1 MEDSDTVTFNRIEH
15 TYARP
20 EETENVS
27 SDNESDVG
35 AAMSPN
41 NNMENLDLDEDPVDG
56 VKLADRLKEYMGDLK
71 SELRNS
77 VEAVRNEVRS
87 TLSSFDGKLREIQS
101 CMNIPKDRNVSHNN
115 DNSQA
120 IDSPGQCLGR
130 GPLNDRDILSAVGDG
145 DAPRLDVMRNDR
157 IQNSFQRLDRN
168 RFTDNSTPYA
178 PPLSNKSIKMKPQ
191 TYDGSDDLD
200 EYLTQF
206 NLVAELNGWDYET
219 KSLFLASSMVGGT
232 RALLCELEPRQRK
245 DYISIVNALQN
256 RYGSINRA
264 EVYRSKLQGKVLGK
278 NETLPELA
286 QTIRKLTR
294 KAYPSATNEVI
305 DLLAMDYFI
314 DAIPDTDI
322 RLRLREVGPKTI
334 GEAEQVAVRLDA
346 HKVAD
351 KSRGRSVR
359 VMGSEESK
367 TEKRLDEL
375 SGQLSNLLH
384 EMQNMKK
391 SNELKKQ
398 EGSLSRNQPSG
409 YNRSGRRLPIS
420 HYGNKGYNYRREQPS
435 RSYNFKHQNGKNQEE
450 GNKEQSFSGSS
461 NTNKNK
467 DQGNMNKSGLRTE
480 TRQ

>member
-1 MEDSDTVTFNRIEH
+1 
-15 TYARP
+15 
-20 EETENVS
+20 
-27 SDNESDVG
+27 
-35 AAMSPN
+35 
-41 NNMENLDLDEDPVDG
+41 
-56 VKLADRLKEYMGDLK
+56 
-71 SELRNS
+71 
-77 VEAVRNEVRS
+77 
-87 TLSSFDGKLREIQS
+87 
-101 CMNIPKDRNVSHNN
+101 
-115 DNSQA
+115 
-120 IDSPGQCLGR
+120 
-130 GPLNDRDILSAVGDG
+130 
-145 DAPRLDVMRNDR
+145 
-157 IQNSFQRLDRN
+157 
-168 RFTDNSTPYA
+168 
-178 PPLSNKSIKMKPQ
+178 
-191 TYDGSDDLD
+191 
-200 EYLTQF
+200 
-206 NLVAELNGWDYET
+206 
-219 KSLFLASSMVGGT
+219 
-232 RALLCELEPRQRK
+232 
-245 DYISIVNALQN
+245 VNALQN